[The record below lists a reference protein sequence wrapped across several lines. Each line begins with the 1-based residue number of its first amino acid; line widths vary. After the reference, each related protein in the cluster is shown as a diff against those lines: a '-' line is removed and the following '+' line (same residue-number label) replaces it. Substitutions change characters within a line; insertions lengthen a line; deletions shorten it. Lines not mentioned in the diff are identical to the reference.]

1 VRAVPPIPPSLAL
14 IALCWAGSVFATE
27 EVDPF
32 ANLPVTIILM
42 DDVGHE
48 LIERAATPN
57 IDALAAG
64 GLNFSRAWVC
74 PACSPTRAAI
84 LTGLYP
90 TRTGIGS
97 VLKWGNKS
105 GYSLGLEHETFA
117 ELLNEPVHAFGK
129 WHVSYRHTDPNAQ
142 GFDHYA
148 GSLFNLNGTGTDYYN
163 WLQTVDG
170 VTSTQTTYATTATT
184 DFALNSNASVR
195 FLAYHAAHGPAQNP
209 PGGSATSAAGKT
221 IEMLEFLDGDIGRLL
236 QNYYGYVILLSDNGT
251 DMAYGGGKGS
261 LMEAGIRVPF
271 VVHGP
276 GVAPGKTNA
285 LVNGVDIFATLA
297 EMRGL
302 PHSSPDSISF
312 LSVLR
317 GGKGLRRYN
326 YSEFFK
332 PNPDTSNRTWAICD
346 ARYKLT
352 NEGLPSTTMPDIKLF
367 SMPDEEYIPDASYT
381 RRDQEA
387 RNRLF
392 NTLPFGG

>member
-1 VRAVPPIPPSLAL
+1 
-14 IALCWAGSVFATE
+14 
-27 EVDPF
+27 
-32 ANLPVTIILM
+32 
-42 DDVGHE
+42 
-48 LIERAATPN
+48 
-57 IDALAAG
+57 
-64 GLNFSRAWVC
+64 
-74 PACSPTRAAI
+74 
-84 LTGLYP
+84 
-90 TRTGIGS
+90 

-105 GYSLGLEHETFA
+105 GYSLGLEHVTFA

-170 VTSTQTTYATTATT
+170 VTSNQTTYATTATT
-184 DFALNSNASVR
+184 DFALNSGAGVR

-276 GVAPGKTNA
+276 GVTAGETDA
-285 LVNGVDIFATLA
+285 LVNGVDLFATLA

-302 PHSSPDSISF
+302 PHNSPDSVSF

-332 PNPDTSNRTWAICD
+332 PNPDTSTRTWAICD

-352 NEGLPSTTMPDIKLF
+352 NEGLPSTTVPDIKLF
-367 SMPDEEYIPDASYT
+367 SMPAEEYIPEASYT

-387 RNRLF
+387 RGRLF
-392 NTLPFGG
+392 NALPFGG